1 LRIAGRP
8 QPPLHKTKAAA
19 ATAAFVRFR
28 RFSENDAKLW
38 PTQCRR
44 KTRLIAR
51 DDSLL
56 DAISFPMTRCGG
68 AIDDIAG
75 NVLDNGGLRYAAN
88 SARKPEC

>member
-1 LRIAGRP
+1 M
-8 QPPLHKTKAAA
+8 
-19 ATAAFVRFR
+19 RFR

-38 PTQCRR
+38 PTRRRR

-51 DDSLL
+51 DDGLL
-56 DAISFPMTRCGG
+56 GAISFPMMRCGG

-75 NVLDNGGLRYAAN
+75 NVLVNGEQRYAAN